1 MRTAVINIKIDPKV
15 KIKAQKV
22 ALDLGFSLSSII
34 NGYLKHFIKTET
46 LYFTTQPEDPTE
58 YLIQALKESKKDYK
72 NGDVS
77 PGFSNAKDAIAW
89 LNRR

>member
-46 LYFTTQPEDPTE
+46 LYFTTQPEELTD
-58 YLIQALKESKKDYK
+58 YLIQALKESKKDIKK
-72 NGDVS
+72 NNVS
-77 PGFSNAKDAIAW
+77 PGFSTTKDAIAW
-89 LNRR
+89 LNRK